1 MINQIQSE
9 SNFDSHS
16 NLHLAVLS
24 MHTSPLAPL
33 GGRETG
39 GMNVYILETTKKL
52 TELGVTVDIFLRRDD
67 STSPEVEFINERAR
81 LIRIPAGPLSRV
93 EKEEMSLFA
102 SDFAKGI
109 EAWANRNQKHYE
121 VIHSH
126 YWLSALAGIELARNW
141 QTPHV
146 AMFHTL
152 GKIKLLHGI
161 SSGESPDRLQKEKEV
176 IARLDKIVVA
186 SDHERQLLG
195 EIYSVPPKKVVTIP
209 PGVDL
214 ERFIPGDACDARD
227 KLELTQT
234 SLIFLAGGRME
245 PLKALDNLIDALA
258 VLPESIDYQLLLFG
272 GNDHPASIKE
282 RERLVAVSKA
292 ANIQGRIKFLGPLDH
307 DILPEYYRAANVVV
321 VPSLYESFGMVALE
335 AMASGRPVIASEVG
349 GLAGMFSSSSTESSD
364 QAGVLVPPDDVEQLS
379 IAIATLIEDVDQM
392 REMGNAARIQAL
404 GFSWSERSQLLSELY
419 REMSKS

>member
-9 SNFDSHS
+9 RSFHSHS
-16 NLHLAVLS
+16 DLHLAVLS

-67 STSPEVEFINERAR
+67 STSPEIEFINERAR

-152 GKIKLLHGI
+152 GEIKLLHGI
-161 SSGESPDRLQKEKEV
+161 SSFRL
-176 IARLDKIVVA
+176 R
-186 SDHERQLLG
+186 
-195 EIYSVPPKKVVTIP
+195 
-209 PGVDL
+209 
-214 ERFIPGDACDARD
+214 
-227 KLELTQT
+227 
-234 SLIFLAGGRME
+234 
-245 PLKALDNLIDALA
+245 
-258 VLPESIDYQLLLFG
+258 
-272 GNDHPASIKE
+272 
-282 RERLVAVSKA
+282 
-292 ANIQGRIKFLGPLDH
+292 
-307 DILPEYYRAANVVV
+307 
-321 VPSLYESFGMVALE
+321 SFVC
-335 AMASGRPVIASEVG
+335 
-349 GLAGMFSSSSTESSD
+349 
-364 QAGVLVPPDDVEQLS
+364 LS
-379 IAIATLIEDVDQM
+379 YAT
-392 REMGNAARIQAL
+392 R
-404 GFSWSERSQLLSELY
+404 
-419 REMSKS
+419 